1 MADANETNKARA
13 RKEAP
18 EESID
23 IHEYIDGKG
32 FVEEP
37 NIKTEVGQKGVVR
50 ATCIS
55 KRKGTRKESVPEGIE
70 VVAHFGVKDDA
81 HASSDWHR
89 QVSLLAWE
97 SIERAQAMGLDAK
110 EGDFA
115 ENFCTEGIDVMH
127 MPMGTQVRIGDDVL
141 VEISQIGK
149 VCHTRCAIYYLAGD
163 CIFPRE
169 GVFGVVLNGGTVKPG
184 DTIEVL
190 KVGDGACQYS
200 PADAIAEVEEAR
212 RNGTL

>member
-18 EESID
+18 EESIN

-55 KRKGTRKESVPEGIE
+55 KRKGTRKEPVPEGIE

-169 GVFGVVLNGGTVKPG
+169 GVFGVELNGGTVKPG

>member
-1 MADANETNKARA
+1 MTENTEAAKARA

-18 EESID
+18 EGSID
-23 IHEYIDGKG
+23 IHEYIDGKD
-32 FVEEP
+32 FVPEP
-37 NIKTEVGQKGVVR
+37 YTKTEVCQKGVIR

-55 KRKGTRKESVPEGIE
+55 KRKGTRKEPIAEGVQVE
-70 VVAHFGVKDDA
+70 AHFGVKDDA
-81 HASSDWHR
+81 HASADWHR

-97 SIERAQAMGLDAK
+97 SIERAQAMGLDVK

-127 MPMGTQVRIGDDVL
+127 MPMGTQVKIGDDVL

-169 GVFGVVLNGGTVKPG
+169 GIFGVVLNGGTVKPG
-184 DTIEVL
+184 DTIEVI
-190 KVGDGACQYS
+190 KVGDGTCKYS

>member
-18 EESID
+18 EESIN

-55 KRKGTRKESVPEGIE
+55 KRKGTRKEPVPEGIE

-97 SIERAQAMGLDAK
+97 SIERAQAMGLDVK

>member
-18 EESID
+18 EESIN

-55 KRKGTRKESVPEGIE
+55 KRKGTRKEPVPEGIE

>member
-18 EESID
+18 EESIN

-97 SIERAQAMGLDAK
+97 SIERAQAMGLDVK